1 MEVLGRSTVD
11 GLRTPYPLASL
22 LPGFL
27 QEDEFAVR
35 FTAGLD
41 DVVAPVISAVDCL
54 DAYVDPRLAP
64 QDFLEWLAAWVGA
77 PLDDNWTDEQR
88 RASVGGA
95 AELHRLRGTVEGVRR
110 VVVLATGG
118 NVEIGGSGG
127 VTWALSPTDDQPQ
140 DATGLVIRVTVDRPD
155 ELRLAALDEL
165 VELTKPAH
173 LPHRIEVEQ
182 R

>member
-1 MEVLGRSTVD
+1 MVVQGRATVD
-11 GLRTPYPLASL
+11 GLATPYPLASL
-22 LPGFL
+22 LPGLL
-27 QEDEFAVR
+27 QEDGFAVR

-41 DVVAPVISAVDCL
+41 EVVAPAISTIDCL
-54 DAYVDPRLAP
+54 AAYVDPGLAP
-64 QDFLEWLAAWVGA
+64 DDFLEWLAAWVGA
-77 PLDDNWTDEQR
+77 PLDDHWSDEQR
-88 RASVGGA
+88 RASVRGA

-110 VVVLATGG
+110 VVMLATGG
-118 NVEIGGSGG
+118 DVVIGGASG
-127 VTWALSPTDDQPQ
+127 VTWSLSPTDDEPQ
-140 DATGLVIRVTVDRPD
+140 DATGLLIRVTVDRPD